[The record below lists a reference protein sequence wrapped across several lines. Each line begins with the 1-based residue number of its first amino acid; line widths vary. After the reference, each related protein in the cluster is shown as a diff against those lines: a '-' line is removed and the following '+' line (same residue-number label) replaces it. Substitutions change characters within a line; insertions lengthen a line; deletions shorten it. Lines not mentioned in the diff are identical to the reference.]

1 MLAQFC
7 LHEIFNFLILVGSD
21 KFSEAEFAFVFR
33 SRFDSGIKNV
43 LCMEFGA
50 VGCARR
56 CFSKERH
63 FQSNKVVRSHY
74 QQLLHRSEFP
84 SLLGSANF
92 IRVSG
97 LASLNFMVSRI
108 PDQMLSLL
116 LNFSLSQLDWG
127 RKQAIPQQVL
137 LLNVQ
142 NFRHVNLMAPKVNTK
157 LNYLAIFIPLQL
169 VAPLNRIN
177 NLLEMLSVSLCSNT
191 RRVFGEFWII

>member
-1 MLAQFC
+1 
-7 LHEIFNFLILVGSD
+7 
-21 KFSEAEFAFVFR
+21 
-33 SRFDSGIKNV
+33 
-43 LCMEFGA
+43 MEFGA

-74 QQLLHRSEFP
+74 QQLLHRSEFSSQFGELFRP
-84 SLLGSANF
+84 NFGSCKLEFNGQWNTGSNAVVVIKFLVITARLGEKASNSKTSSA
-92 IRVSG
+92 
-97 LASLNFMVSRI
+97 
-108 PDQMLSLL
+108 
-116 LNFSLSQLDWG
+116 
-127 RKQAIPQQVL
+127 

-177 NLLEMLSVSLCSNT
+177 NSLEMLSVSLCSNT
-191 RRVFGEFWII
+191 RRVFGEF